1 MGSPVFVHS
10 MFRAG
15 STYLF
20 SVFRRAE
27 EHYRCYYE
35 PMHERVAWAASDV
48 NRLTPASSE
57 APKLRHP
64 QLNKP
69 YFQEL
74 SESWRSWKDAITSDM
89 VYQGYF
95 SQDPQAAGV
104 PLYQALLSAAG
115 PRPVFCDCRTSGR
128 IGTLKR
134 ELGGRHLFLWRNPWD
149 QWWSYQLDDY
159 FETANQIILHA
170 QPLPKALSALADTR
184 VLGGGNG
191 EGYSE
196 LRDDYL
202 SRPLAFSDRY
212 TLFYLLWCLA
222 LKEGMDYADYRL
234 NIDTLCS
241 SEDAAAVIEQDL
253 ARLGID
259 GLSFADAQCP
269 VSVYSPEEQAQF
281 EHIEAQVHDQ
291 LIESG
296 WTEQELNGVLAERKL
311 HRPQRTIS
319 EPSRISEQ
327 LGRQRQL
334 TQGVMMAR
342 SELAAQQSAE
352 ILRFDS
358 LLSESRQQLAA
369 NDAQLEALGGELSQ
383 AQARL
388 ELLGGELSQ
397 AQAQL
402 RLLGGE
408 LSETQARLE
417 RMTALSS
424 GLADEVE
431 QLKGMYAAILRS
443 WSWRL
448 TLPLRWFGTAG
459 QVLPGRRPLRG
470 LFVQIAGLALARY
483 PRMSRRLLRLLKVIP
498 PLYRRVIALLYAPIE
513 ASPVLGE
520 ADLNQRA
527 RTIHAQ
533 LCERLG
539 LKVED
544 L

>member
-27 EHYRCYYE
+27 EQYRCYYE

-48 NRLTPASSE
+48 SRLTPASSE

-104 PLYQALLSAAG
+104 PLYQALLGAAG

-170 QPLPKALSALADTR
+170 QPLPKALSALAATR

-241 SEDAAAVIEQDL
+241 SEGAAAVIEEDL

-291 LIESG
+291 LLESG
-296 WTEQELNGVLAERKL
+296 WTEQELNRVLTEREL

-319 EPSRISEQ
+319 EPGRISEQ

-342 SELAAQQSAE
+342 SELAAQHADVAAQQSTE
-352 ILRFDS
+352 ILRLDS
-358 LLSESRQQLAA
+358 LLSESTQQLAA
-369 NDAQLEALGGELSQ
+369 NNAQLEALGGELSQ

-388 ELLGGELSQ
+388 ELLGGELS
-397 AQAQL
+397 
-402 RLLGGE
+402 
-408 LSETQARLE
+408 ETQARLE
-417 RMTALSS
+417 GMTALSS

-431 QLKGMYAAILRS
+431 QLKGMYTAILRS

-459 QVLPGRRPLRG
+459 QVLTGRRPLRG
-470 LFVQIAGLALARY
+470 LLVQIVGLASARY

-498 PLYRRVIALLYAPIE
+498 PLHRRVIALLYAPVE
-513 ASPVLGE
+513 APPVLGE

-527 RTIHAQ
+527 RVIHAQ

-539 LKVED
+539 LQVED

>member
-1 MGSPVFVHS
+1 MGSPVFIHS

-35 PMHERVAWAASDV
+35 PMHERVAWAATDV
-48 NRLTPASSE
+48 SRLTPGGSE

-64 QLNKP
+64 QLHKP

-74 SESWRSWKDAITSDM
+74 SESWRLWKDAITPDM
-89 VYQGYF
+89 VYHGYF
-95 SQDPQAAGV
+95 SEDAQSAGV
-104 PLYQALLSAAG
+104 PLYLALLGAPG

-134 ELGGRHLFLWRNPWD
+134 ELGGQHLFLWRNPWD

-170 QPLPKALSALADTR
+170 QPLPKALSALASTR

-241 SEDAAAVIEQDL
+241 SEGAAAVIEEDL

-259 GLSFADAQCP
+259 GVSFADAQCP
-269 VSVYSPEEQAQF
+269 VSVYSPDEQAQF

-296 WTEQELNGVLAERKL
+296 WTEQELNCVLAEREL

-319 EPSRISEQ
+319 EPSRVLEQ

-342 SELAAQQSAE
+342 SELAAQQSTE
-352 ILRFDS
+352 ILRLDS
-358 LLSESRQQLAA
+358 LLSESRQQLVE
-369 NDAQLEALGGELSQ
+369 NDVQLELLNAELSQ
-383 AQARL
+383 
-388 ELLGGELSQ
+388 
-397 AQAQL
+397 
-402 RLLGGE
+402 
-408 LSETQARLE
+408 TQARLE

-424 GLADEVE
+424 GLAGEVG

-448 TLPLRWFGTAG
+448 TLPIRWFGTAG
-459 QVLPGRRPLRG
+459 QVLTGRRPLRG
-470 LFVQIAGLALARY
+470 LLVQIAGLASARY
-483 PRMSRRLLRLLKVIP
+483 PRVSRGLLRLLKVMP
-498 PLYRRVIALLYAPIE
+498 PLHRRVIALLSAPVE

-533 LCERLG
+533 LCGHLG

>member
-1 MGSPVFVHS
+1 MASPVFVHS

-35 PMHERVAWAASDV
+35 PMHERVAWAANDV
-48 NRLTPASSE
+48 SRLTPASSE

-74 SESWRSWKDAITSDM
+74 SESWRLWKDAITPDM

-134 ELGGRHLFLWRNPWD
+134 ELGGQHLFLWRNPWD

-170 QPLPKALSALADTR
+170 QPLPKALSALANTR

-241 SEDAAAVIEQDL
+241 SEGAVAVIEEDL

-259 GLSFADAQCP
+259 GVSFADAQCP
-269 VSVYSPEEQAQF
+269 VSVYSPDEQAQF

-296 WTEQELNGVLAERKL
+296 WTEQELNGLLAERKL
-311 HRPQRTIS
+311 HRPERTIS

-334 TQGVMMAR
+334 TQGVMLAR
-342 SELAAQQSAE
+342 SELAAQQSTE
-352 ILRFDS
+352 IGRLDS
-358 LLSESRQQLAA
+358 LLFESRQ
-369 NDAQLEALGGELSQ
+369 QLEALGGELSHAQ
-383 AQARL
+383 AQL
-388 ELLGGELSQ
+388 GLLGSELSQ

-402 RLLGGE
+402 EG
-408 LSETQARLE
+408 
-417 RMTALSS
+417 MTALSS

-459 QVLPGRRPLRG
+459 QVLTGRRPLRG
-470 LFVQIAGLALARY
+470 LLVQIAGLALARY
-483 PRMSRRLLRLLKVIP
+483 PRVSRRVLRLLKVMP
-498 PLYRRVIALLYAPIE
+498 PLYRRVIALLYAPVE
-513 ASPVLGE
+513 APPVLGE

-527 RTIHAQ
+527 RVIHAQ

>member
-1 MGSPVFVHS
+1 MANPVFVHS

-27 EHYRCYYE
+27 ELYRCYYE
-35 PMHERVAWAASDV
+35 PMHERVAWAANDV
-48 NRLTPASSE
+48 SRLTPASSE

-69 YFQEL
+69 YFEEL
-74 SESWRSWKDAITSDM
+74 RESWRLWKDAITPDM

-95 SQDPQAAGV
+95 SQEAQSAGV
-104 PLYQALLSAAG
+104 PLYRALLSAAG
-115 PRPVFCDCRTSGR
+115 PRPVFCDCRTTGR

-134 ELGGRHLFLWRNPWD
+134 ELGGQHLFLWRNPWD

-170 QPLPKALSALADTR
+170 QPLPKALSALANTR

-202 SRPLAFSDRY
+202 SRPLAFSERY

-241 SEDAAAVIEQDL
+241 SEDAAAVIEKDL
-253 ARLGID
+253 AQLGID

-291 LIESG
+291 LIDSG
-296 WTEQELNGVLAERKL
+296 WTEQELNGVLAEREL

-319 EPSRISEQ
+319 EPSRVAEQ

-334 TQGVMMAR
+334 TQGVMLAR
-342 SELAAQQSAE
+342 SELAAQQSTE
-352 ILRFDS
+352 IGRLDS
-358 LLSESRQQLAA
+358 LLSESRQLLSESKQQLAA

-383 AQARL
+383 AQAQL
-388 ELLGGELSQ
+388 GLLGDELSQ
-397 AQAQL
+397 
-402 RLLGGE
+402 
-408 LSETQARLE
+408 TQARLE
-417 RMTALSS
+417 GMTALSS

-459 QVLPGRRPLRG
+459 QVLTGRRPLRG
-470 LFVQIAGLALARY
+470 LLVQVAGLALTRY
-483 PRMSRRLLRLLKVIP
+483 PRLSRRVLRLLKVMP
-498 PLYRRVIALLYAPIE
+498 PLYRRVIALLYAPVE
-513 ASPVLGE
+513 ASPVLGD

-527 RTIHAQ
+527 RVIHAQ